1 MAILSAFN
9 SPELDVIGLTSIYG
23 NVPTTMATDN
33 AIHLTHIAN
42 RLDVPVYEGSH
53 TSIRGAAKERIADF
67 VHGSDGFG
75 NTSQERKYERH
86 VGEGTAAEF
95 IVRCANEHPGEVT
108 ILALAALTNI
118 ALALQLDPQLAQK
131 LVCILYLSVV
141 HRKSLYSLWVLIIF
155 SETHFNN
162 IFIFLNQ

>member
-23 NVPTTMATDN
+23 NVPTIMATRN

-42 RLDVPVYEGSH
+42 RKDVPVVEGSH
-53 TSIRGAAKERIADF
+53 TSIRGVAKERIADF

-75 NTSQERKYERH
+75 NTAQQIDH
-86 VGEGTAAEF
+86 GEASRGSAAEF
-95 IVRCANEHPGEVT
+95 IVQCANEFPGQVT
-108 ILALAALTNI
+108 ILALASLTNI

-131 LVCILYLSVV
+131 LVGFV
-141 HRKSLYSLWVLIIF
+141 HNFLWVLTNIVFRLHLIRIKL
-155 SETHFNN
+155 FNN
-162 IFIFLNQ
+162 RKSP